1 MHYNGAQLV
10 VGDDMAEYR
19 RIALPRRYTR
29 VVMGAAALR
38 NMKPIAYQEKILVA
52 AAKKVIEAGP
62 DGKGFKAIARKPGE
76 PNLALIFTK
85 EGYDTIRAAVQI
97 EGLNPP
103 QFAVKYLLPRAFRDI
118 ESGFRAIKATYDGA
132 A

>member
-1 MHYNGAQLV
+1 MT
-10 VGDDMAEYR
+10 MTAEYR

-38 NMKPIAYQEKILVA
+38 NMKPIAYQEKVLVA
-52 AAKKVIEAGP
+52 AATRVIEQGP

-76 PNLALIFTK
+76 ANLALIFTK
-85 EGYDTIRAAVQI
+85 EGYNTIKTAAQV

-103 QFAVKYLLPRAFRDI
+103 QFAVKHLLPKAFRDI
-118 ESGFRAIKATYDGA
+118 EAGFKAIKATYDGA

>member
-1 MHYNGAQLV
+1 MT
-10 VGDDMAEYR
+10 MTAEYR

-38 NMKPIAYQEKILVA
+38 NMKPINYQEKILVA
-52 AAKKVIEAGP
+52 AAKKVIEVGA
-62 DGKGFKAIARKPGE
+62 DGKPFKPITRKPGE
-76 PNLALIFTK
+76 PNLALIFSR
-85 EGYDTIRAAVQI
+85 EGYDTIRTAAQI

-103 QFAVKYLLPRAFRDI
+103 QFAVKYLLPKAFRDI
-118 ESGFRAIKATYDGA
+118 EAGFKAIKATYDGA